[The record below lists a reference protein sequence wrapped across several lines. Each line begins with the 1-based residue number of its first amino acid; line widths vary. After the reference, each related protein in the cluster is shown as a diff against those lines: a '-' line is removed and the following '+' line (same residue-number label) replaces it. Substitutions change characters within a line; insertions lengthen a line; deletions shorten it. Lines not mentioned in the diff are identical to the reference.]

1 VTAIKE
7 AGSKKGDEV
16 VEELLR
22 VVTDVKP
29 EAPERVTA
37 PPEGR

>member
-1 VTAIKE
+1 VKAIKE
-7 AGSKKGDEV
+7 AGRKKGDEV

-29 EAPERVTA
+29 EVPERVTA
-37 PPEGR
+37 PPEG